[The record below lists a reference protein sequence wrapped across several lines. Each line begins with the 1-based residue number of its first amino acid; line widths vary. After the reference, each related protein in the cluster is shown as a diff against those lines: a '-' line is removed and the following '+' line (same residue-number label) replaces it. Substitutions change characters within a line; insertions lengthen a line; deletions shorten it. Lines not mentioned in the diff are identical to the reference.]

1 MPAKQVVDM
10 ISPEFPRTK
19 KTKHGLSI
27 KVGMLFLSIT
37 LISGVVIPLEY
48 DFRFVQTTECIMA
61 EGNPT
66 PGFPM
71 SRAHNVT
78 FDIIITDGPYGS
90 TIAASAMI
98 YAEPEDNPFGPMIG
112 FGISLLRAEIVDA
125 PVAHEIEGLGFGM
138 LRDYAIAYRDSIP
151 VFNEWQN
158 GTPGWKSW
166 RPYAVWTDSGAPG
179 WGSLIP
185 SEDWDNLTLVGD
197 VVEIE
202 NLTVYLANGQSIRC
216 GPDIIRIAAN
226 FTRTADGWDSTKYVK
241 IEGGQAEVD
250 GTQIRMDLG
259 GAIPPSPLRSLP
271 YVGIA
276 AGVVAALVILW
287 HRGKQQ

>member
-1 MPAKQVVDM
+1 MTITTSQ
-10 ISPEFPRTK
+10 FTK
-19 KTKHGLSI
+19 PMKYPLFILGR
-27 KVGMLFLSIT
+27 VLFLS
-37 LISGVVIPLEY
+37 LILLSGIFIPFTQKTQCATIPAHNEADDWDNP
-48 DFRFVQTTECIMA
+48 DFPLSSHR
-61 EGNPT
+61 
-66 PGFPM
+66 
-71 SRAHNVT
+71 NVT
-78 FDIIITDGPYGS
+78 FEVIVTDGPTGS
-90 TIAASAMI
+90 SIAASAMI
-98 YAEPEDNPFGPMIG
+98 YAESEDTSSGPMIG
-112 FGISLLRAEIVDA
+112 FGISLLRAEIVNA
-125 PVAHEIEGLGFGM
+125 PVAQQIEGLGFGM

-166 RPYAVWTDSGAPG
+166 RPYAAWTETRGEG
-179 WGSLIP
+179 WGSLVP
-185 SEDWDNLTLVGD
+185 PEDWDNLSLIGD

-226 FTRTADGWDSTKYVK
+226 FTRTPDGWDSTYYVE

-250 GTQIRMDLG
+250 GTQIHLDLG
-259 GAIPPSPLRSLP
+259 GAIPPSPLRALP